1 MRLLEK
7 LREEEV
13 ELRWVPREALTCL
26 VSFYLE
32 IGKSN
37 KSKFIIVLL
46 HSRQ

>member
-1 MRLLEK
+1 MSLLEQ
-7 LREEEV
+7 LREEEM
-13 ELRWVPREALTCL
+13 ELTWVPPETLTCL

-37 KSKFIIVLL
+37 KSMFIIVLL